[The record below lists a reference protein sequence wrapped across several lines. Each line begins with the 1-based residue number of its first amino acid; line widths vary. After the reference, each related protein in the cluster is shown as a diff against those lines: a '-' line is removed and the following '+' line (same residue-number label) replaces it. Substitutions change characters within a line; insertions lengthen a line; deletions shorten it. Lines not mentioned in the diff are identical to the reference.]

1 MEGIEDHIKGSSK
14 ILFLEK
20 DKLKESK
27 IIHDLEAS
35 VEEHKM
41 ETKKRKAD
49 IEKQRLR
56 WD

>member
-1 MEGIEDHIKGSSK
+1 VEGIEDHIKRSSK

-27 IIHDLEAS
+27 IIHDLEVS

-41 ETKKRKAD
+41 ETKKHKAD